1 MKSQN
6 SNFKYNFF
14 KKIFIKICRFFNFE
28 IIDQS
33 NVYLPVAERFINED
47 LSVVGEKSVTIP
59 MGIVKITRPV
69 RSLDI
74 ILRSCASVNMLS
86 QSKKRLF
93 DKDKSEYTLR
103 TLNSIIKSI
112 NSSKEIFDKFT
123 LKITIVDH
131 NSGNKI
137 ISQIKRLLQNQFFNS
152 EIINL
157 KIKNFKSQIQS
168 INQQNKKVTD
178 NQISNMSNIH
188 QSLLIAKEC
197 KDLIYFVEDDYL
209 HSVNSIKE
217 MILTYEKLSSKLKQE
232 LILCPTDYPYLYS
245 KADNSKIFLGHK
257 YHWRQIDESLCTFL
271 TSNLIVKKY
280 WKQLTSACK
289 IEHYPFEKPFHEIYK
304 KEFCLSP
311 LPSLA
316 IHCTN
321 INSVY
326 GLSPF
331 INYKKIWE
339 ENEVED
345 AQN

>member
-6 SNFKYNFF
+6 NNSKSNFF
-14 KKIFIKICRFFNFE
+14 KKIFVKICRLFNFE

-33 NVYLPVAERFINED
+33 SLYFPVSNKYINDE
-47 LSVVGEKSVTIP
+47 LSIIGEKSITIP
-59 MGIVKITRPV
+59 MGILKTSRPV

-74 ILRSCASVNMLS
+74 ILRTCASVNMLS

-93 DKDKSEYTLR
+93 DADKSEYTLR

-112 NSSKEIFDKFT
+112 NNSTKIFNKIN
-123 LKITIVDH
+123 LKITIIDH
-131 NSGNKI
+131 NSETKVINQMKT
-137 ISQIKRLLQNQFFNS
+137 LLNNQFFKS
-152 EIINL
+152 EIIDL
-157 KIKNFKSQIQS
+157 KVENFKNEIQS
-168 INQQNKKVTD
+168 INQKGEKVTD

-188 QSLLIAKEC
+188 QSLLIAKNCE
-197 KDLIYFVEDDYL
+197 DLIYFVEDDYL
-209 HSVNSIKE
+209 HSINSIKE
-217 MILTYEKLSSKLKQE
+217 MILSYEKLSSLLKQE
-232 LILCPTDYPYLYS
+232 LILCPTDYPYLYN
-245 KADNSKIFLGHK
+245 KAENSKIFLGNNF
-257 YHWRQIDESLCTFL
+257 HWRQIEESLCTFL

-280 WKQLTSACK
+280 WEDLISICK
-289 IEHYPFEKPFHEIYK
+289 FEHQPFEKPFHDVYK

-311 LPSLA
+311 IPSLA

-339 ENEVED
+339 ENEIIND
-345 AQN
+345 

>member
-6 SNFKYNFF
+6 NNFKSNFF
-14 KKIFIKICRFFNFE
+14 KKIFVKICRLLNFE

-33 NVYLPVAERFINED
+33 SLYLPVSNKFINDE
-47 LSVVGEKSVTIP
+47 LSVIGEKSLTIP
-59 MGIVKITRPV
+59 MGIIEISRPV
-69 RSLDI
+69 KSLDI
-74 ILRSCASVNMLS
+74 ILRTCASVNMLS

-93 DKDKSEYTLR
+93 DADKSEYTLR

-112 NSSKEIFDKFT
+112 NYSAEIFNKIN
-123 LKITIVDH
+123 LKITIIDH
-131 NSGNKI
+131 NSETKVINQMKV
-137 ISQIKRLLQNQFFNS
+137 LLGNQFFKS

-157 KIKNFKSQIQS
+157 KVENFKNEIQNL
-168 INQQNKKVTD
+168 NQKGKKVTD
-178 NQISNMSNIH
+178 NQISNMSNIY
-188 QSLLIAKEC
+188 QSLLIAKNCE
-197 KDLIYFVEDDYL
+197 DLIYFVEDDYL

-217 MILTYEKLSSKLKQE
+217 MVLSYERLSSLLKQE
-232 LILCPTDYPYLYS
+232 LILCPTDYPYLYN
-245 KADNSKIFLGHK
+245 KAENSKIFLGNNF
-257 YHWRQIDESLCTFL
+257 HWRQTDESLCTFL

-280 WKQLTSACK
+280 WEELTSVCK
-289 IEHYPFEKPFHEIYK
+289 FEHQPFEKPFHEIYK

-311 LPSLA
+311 IPSLA

-339 ENEVED
+339 ENKIT
-345 AQN
+345 NG